1 LTTRPGAQAPGWT
14 SRGSFRRIR
23 FARRESVARGRSRRL
38 TAYLFA
44 LAVALIVIAIIVGGP
59 IHRRRR
65 QRRLRA
71 QPLPAEWLP
80 ILDHYVPGARYMPEP
95 LRQRWHD
102 AIKVFLAEKRFVGCD
117 GLGVTDEM
125 RVAIAGQACLMIL
138 NRPQGGYE
146 DVEWILIYPSAFH
159 VPRHDVDEAG
169 VETIGRDL
177 IIGESWD
184 GSRVIISWDDVRR
197 AAREGWEG
205 ENVVLHEF
213 AHQLDAESG
222 GVDGAPALA
231 GHGSYDAWAEVL
243 GGEYRVLQEKA
254 ARGDPSVLDHYGA
267 SDPGEFFAVATE
279 AFFQSPDAVRA
290 EHPQLYAQL
299 RAYYQL
305 DPAAWRQ

>member
-1 LTTRPGAQAPGWT
+1 MDIARVFPKNPA
-14 SRGSFRRIR
+14 
-23 FARRESVARGRSRRL
+23 ARREFVASGRSRRL
-38 TAYLFA
+38 IAYLLA
-44 LAVALIVIAIIVGGP
+44 LAVALIVIAIIVGAP

-65 QRRLRA
+65 HWRLRA
-71 QPLPAEWLP
+71 QPLPAVWLP
-80 ILDHYVPGARYMPEP
+80 ILDHYVPAARHMPEP
-95 LRQRWHD
+95 LRRRWHD

-138 NRPQGGYE
+138 NRPHGGYE

-159 VPRHDVDEAG
+159 VTRRDVDEAG
-169 VETIGRDL
+169 VETIERDL
-177 IIGESWD
+177 LTGESWD
-184 GSRVIISWDDVRR
+184 SGRVIISWDDVWR

-205 ENVVLHEF
+205 ESVVLHEF
-213 AHQLDAESG
+213 AHQLDQESG

-231 GHGSYDAWAEVL
+231 GHASYETWAEVL
-243 GGEYRVLQEKA
+243 GEEYRVLQEKA

-279 AFFQSPDAVRA
+279 AFFQSPEAVRE

-299 RAYYQL
+299 REYYRL
-305 DPAAWRQ
+305 DPASWRE